1 MMDLLLRD
9 NLGAKTK
16 ARRVGRGHS
25 SGWGKTSGSG
35 HKGQK
40 ARSGVA
46 IKGFEGGQMPFY
58 RRVPKRNGF
67 TSHKADYTALDL
79 KRIDSLIFKGLI
91 DVAQPLTYNVML
103 AMGLADKRKKV
114 KLLGNVTLSQPLTI
128 EVHAASRAAQEAM
141 KNAKGT
147 LQIIVPTENEADKK
161 EGS

>member
-1 MMDLLLRD
+1 
-9 NLGAKTK
+9 
-16 ARRVGRGHS
+16 
-25 SGWGKTSGSG
+25 
-35 HKGQK
+35 
-40 ARSGVA
+40 
-46 IKGFEGGQMPFY
+46 
-58 RRVPKRNGF
+58 
-67 TSHKADYTALDL
+67 
-79 KRIDSLIFKGLI
+79 
-91 DVAQPLTYNVML
+91 ML